1 MCESSV
7 RHWAGNTLAR
17 QTKSPPPGNWSLGT
31 TVFPSKDLMLI
42 NVDCWSPLPS
52 FQQNLCPTHCFFFFY
67 EKQSSTS
74 LHEWRSCWEIFP
86 IECAPGK
93 TWQHTQCTL
102 PFSLGAPATPQD
114 LPRSLPN
121 WQRRAL
127 QWHLLL
133 KNQYSEKHKSSR
145 RVETISSSSS
155 SSFLPFYRSQIF
167 LKISGLFQLP
177 VPKRHARTSAHNF
190 PFIFRSF
197 VGPSYD
203 RISWHFR
210 DRILRIPTL
219 YKSPFEL

>member
-7 RHWAGNTLAR
+7 RHWAGNTLTR

-42 NVDCWSPLPS
+42 NIDCWSPLPS
-52 FQQNLCPTHCFFFFY
+52 FHQNLCPTHCFFFFY

-102 PFSLGAPATPQD
+102 PSSLGAPATPRD

-145 RVETISSSSS
+145 TVETISSC
-155 SSFLPFYRSQIF
+155 SSFLPFHRSQIF
-167 LKISGLFQLP
+167 WKSVAPFNFLSQKDMHVPQHIIFPLFSGALWIHHMTDFLAFQGLHI
-177 VPKRHARTSAHNF
+177 KN
-190 PFIFRSF
+190 
-197 VGPSYD
+197 SY
-203 RISWHFR
+203 S
-210 DRILRIPTL
+210 L
-219 YKSPFEL
+219 